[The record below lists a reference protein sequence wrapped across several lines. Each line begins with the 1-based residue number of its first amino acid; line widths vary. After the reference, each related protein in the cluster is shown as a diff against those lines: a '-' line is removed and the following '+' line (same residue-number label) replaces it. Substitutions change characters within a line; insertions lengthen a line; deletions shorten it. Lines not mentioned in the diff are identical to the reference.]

1 MKQACFNRFGWL
13 HLSISVP
20 GAVVFLAAVVFC
32 INVFLAIG
40 RRCNTRS
47 AISCTAMFPF
57 FACTFLLVDRIARS
71 TSRL

>member
-32 INVFLAIG
+32 INVFLAID
-40 RRCNTRS
+40 RRSHSVSDTLYS
-47 AISCTAMFPF
+47 VFPF